1 MRPTA
6 PAEPATSEQIADRW
20 PLRDR
25 RAGGDRRHR
34 PTRVWDSFR
43 GPSRRRGGRR
53 AGEQGEVYVDRY
65 RRREVLLVIAIL
77 LLNVLDAVCT
87 LAWLGRGGSEGNPLM
102 IWVLELGDGMFL
114 FQKCVVAG
122 VWLIVLLVH
131 KNFRMAWLGLW
142 ALLAVYGLLAIYHGV
157 LIAFAEPV

>member
-1 MRPTA
+1 MRPTV
-6 PAEPATSEQIADRW
+6 PAEPASSEQIADEW
-20 PLRDR
+20 PLSERRSGEDR
-25 RAGGDRRHR
+25 RLR

-43 GPSRRRGGRR
+43 GPRRRRGGRR
-53 AGEQGEVYVDRY
+53 AGERGEVYVDRY

-102 IWVLELGDGMFL
+102 IWVLEIGDGMFL

-122 VWLIVLLVH
+122 IWLIILLVH

-142 ALLAVYGLLAIYHGV
+142 ALLAVYGLLGVYHGI
-157 LIAFAEPV
+157 LLAFAEPI

>member
-1 MRPTA
+1 MRPTV
-6 PAEPATSEQIADRW
+6 PAEPASSEQIADEW
-20 PLRDR
+20 PLSERRSGEDR
-25 RAGGDRRHR
+25 RLR

-43 GPSRRRGGRR
+43 GPRRRRGGRR
-53 AGEQGEVYVDRY
+53 AGERGEVYVDRY
-65 RRREVLLVIAIL
+65 RRREVLLVVAIL

-102 IWVLELGDGMFL
+102 IWVLEIGDGMFL

-122 VWLIVLLVH
+122 IWLIILLVH

-142 ALLAVYGLLAIYHGV
+142 ALLAVYGLLGVYHGI
-157 LIAFAEPV
+157 LLAFAEPI